1 MAKECKKDR
10 ILMFLYR
17 TEVKPATNPTM
28 GLGLFALEFI
38 ANQSIVW
45 EYKEGFDIRFD
56 PIKLNELNEAQQAHF
71 TKYAWLEKMASD
83 DKEYYY
89 CNADLCGFTNH
100 SKNPNISSRGHYTIA
115 IKNIEIGQEI
125 LIDNSEFDSLFSDYE
140 KDLI

>member
-1 MAKECKKDR
+1 VAKENKKDR
-10 ILMFLYR
+10 VLMFLYK
-17 TEVKPATNPTM
+17 TEVKPATNPAM

-38 ANQSIVW
+38 PNQSIVW

-71 TKYAWLEKMASD
+71 KKYAWLEKMASD

-125 LIDNSEFDSLFSDYE
+125 LIDYSEFDSLFSNYE